1 MASCSGTV
9 TCLMERGGYGLV
21 VEIDHGN
28 GFLTRYAKL
37 SGSLVKLGDRVE
49 QGQTVGTAGELES
62 GGFGLHFELRI
73 DGFAF
78 NPRYYLKEA

>member
-1 MASCSGTV
+1 M
-9 TCLMERGGYGLV
+9 

-28 GFLTRYAKL
+28 GFFDPIRKNCPA
-37 SGSLVKLGDRVE
+37 SLVKLGDRVE